1 MSLEQE
7 LRQALK
13 RKDPASGFD
22 DRVLSKIAAGETA
35 PLRLGTRRWGLASLP
50 IAASL
55 ILSFGAA
62 YYVQQQQQRQADE
75 RSRTRNRRRE
85 TSCWHCRSRARRFQ
99 RHRPRSRRL
108 HAMNPKTT
116 INGCLLLLA
125 LLIPREAL
133 AQGAKLQLDHLD
145 KLAAKAEETVDV
157 TVDAAML
164 KETTGLSRRQRLRYC
179 ESATDAPGDHRH
191 LREEL

>member
-35 PLRLGTRRWGLASLP
+35 PLRLGTRRWSRAWLP

-62 YYVQQQQQRQADE
+62 YYVQQQQQRQADALAHSE
-75 RSRTRNRRRE
+75 QTTRNVV
-85 TSCWHCRSRARRFQ
+85 
-99 RHRPRSRRL
+99 
-108 HAMNPKTT
+108 
-116 INGCLLLLA
+116 LA
-125 LLIPREAL
+125 LQVASKTISA
-133 AQGAKLQLDHLD
+133 AQAKV
-145 KLAAKAEETVDV
+145 EEMT
-157 TVDAAML
+157 
-164 KETTGLSRRQRLRYC
+164 RY
-179 ESATDAPGDHRH
+179 EPKNNY
-191 LREEL
+191 